1 MAYFSDHKR
10 GRGRPR
16 KNPDDVLPG
25 KCDVRLSA
33 DEMDKLEQMVDET
46 GSTKSDVMRKALNYL
61 FRYVHNK

>member
-1 MAYFSDHKR
+1 MAYFSDNRR

-16 KNPDDVLPG
+16 KSPDDVLPK

-33 DEMDKLEQMVDET
+33 DEMEKLEQMVDET

-61 FRYVHNK
+61 FKYVHD